1 MNTPETP
8 SDIFRAKINL
18 ETSKI
23 AWKELQRFFA
33 GGKALMVSPDL
44 DLVEVA
50 FQMSGDKVEQ
60 IQQWA
65 TAGKLSHVSDE
76 QAREWASD
84 DALVWAVVVNPWV
97 LVQTSDR
104 PQQCCN

>member
-1 MNTPETP
+1 MAETENR
-8 SDIFRAKINL
+8 SEILRAKLNL

-33 GGKALMVSPDL
+33 NGTALAVSADL

-50 FQMSGDKVEQ
+50 FQMSEDNVAQ

-65 TAGKLSHVSDE
+65 AASKLGKVSDE
-76 QAREWASD
+76 QAGEWLVGDVS
-84 DALVWAVVVNPWV
+84 VWAVVVSPWV
-97 LVQTSDR
+97 LVQPIR
-104 PQQCCN
+104 QIH